1 MKKTDSSSRNSKA
14 IGDVIR
20 AREAQMRLQ
29 VRRRLGF
36 RFACIIVGG
45 SLGFAC
51 AVIGY
56 AVLETNN
63 AISSFEGSGAI
74 VYGYSVV
81 PLCTGLGAY
90 LAFRKSR

>member
-1 MKKTDSSSRNSKA
+1 MKKADSSSRNSKE
-14 IGDVIR
+14 IGDIIR

-29 VRRRLGF
+29 VRRRLAF
-36 RFACIIVGG
+36 RFACAIVGG
-45 SLGFAC
+45 GFGFAC
-51 AVIGY
+51 AAIGY
-56 AVLETNN
+56 AILETNN

-81 PLCTGLGAY
+81 PLCIGLGAY